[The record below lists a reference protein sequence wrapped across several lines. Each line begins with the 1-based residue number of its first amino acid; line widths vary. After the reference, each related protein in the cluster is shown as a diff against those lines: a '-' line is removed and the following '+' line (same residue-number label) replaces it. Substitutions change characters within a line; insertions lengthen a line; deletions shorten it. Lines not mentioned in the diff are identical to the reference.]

1 MRVSDECAFAAAG
14 VCCCESSVSGCMY
27 VQVLWAYGLSWR
39 CCDGALFVML
49 LQPVLQLLFIDWCCG
64 YGALVVLLLQ
74 PVLQLCHSL
83 IRVIVDA
90 RRWWLLRG
98 DSLEFWQFCCC

>member
-49 LQPVLQLLFIDWCCG
+49 LQPVLQLLFMIG
-64 YGALVVLLLQ
+64 VAVTE
-74 PVLQLCHSL
+74 H
-83 IRVIVDA
+83 
-90 RRWWLLRG
+90 WL
-98 DSLEFWQFCCC
+98 FCCCSLCCSCAIH